1 METTGTVDKK
11 FSRLVYSYSAHQQCK
26 YHYLLSVRQHQ
37 NLWRDHNNQ
46 RTIAES
52 DRPLYT

>member
-26 YHYLLSVRQHQ
+26 SHYLSSVRQHQ
-37 NLWRDHNNQ
+37 NLWRVHNNQ
-46 RTIAES
+46 CTIAES
-52 DRPLYT
+52 GRPLYT

>member
-11 FSRLVYSYSAHQQCK
+11 FSRLVYSYSAHEQCK
-26 YHYLLSVRQHQ
+26 YHYLSSVRQHQ